1 MIALI
6 DLDKNKAILMYL
18 CEVDICGFK
27 GIKQLTLSL
36 NKDANVLIGENQ
48 WGRSSLISALMLISL
63 DNFYYQF
70 TANDFFN
77 DDHYQPNTATIRYKF
92 AEMNPQE
99 LDSQSYHSLNCVVYQ
114 SVEFKKLITYQIK
127 ATKEQDK
134 IVTEHQFLDNNGK
147 EIKNVDHYSL
157 IKQLISLNPC
167 MRLKNPVDSSNL
179 PVTNQPLSDYYIQQL
194 SAKLSEHAKQ
204 FSNEDLIKSLTTAK
218 ALFEY
223 YLADSSTRFR
233 YRNSNIKTIPNSQD
247 WDSLERLNNILDELD
262 DNYIRTMLMGIF
274 GSIFIAHNAN
284 QIHPNAIPI
293 LVMEE
298 PESQLH
304 PIILSVGFRLLKNF
318 PAQKFITTNSS
329 DLLSL
334 FALKNIYHLIRKPS
348 GIMAM
353 NIGEKGL
360 SRDDNRKIMF
370 HILYRRASAMFAR
383 CWLLVEGETEVWLL
397 RELAELSGFHLNAE
411 GIQLIEF
418 AQCGLKPLIRY
429 ANKMGIHWY
438 VLTDGDT
445 AGKKYAN
452 TVRSLCPEGT
462 SADQFLTVLPSRDIE
477 NFMFEHGF
485 SHVYKKIAFNTTDY
499 IDIPVNRIVHKAIK
513 KTSKPDLAI
522 AICDDVRIR
531 GSQTIPKLLK
541 QTFSKVIQL
550 TKQFY

>member
-99 LDSQSYHSLNCVVYQ
+99 LDSQSYHSLNCVAYQ

-397 RELAELSGFHLNAE
+397 RELAELSSFHLNAE

>member
-6 DLDKNKAILMYL
+6 DLVKNKAILMYL

-99 LDSQSYHSLNCVVYQ
+99 LDSQSYHSLNCVAYQ

>member
-99 LDSQSYHSLNCVVYQ
+99 LDSQSYHSLNCVAYQ

-452 TVRSLCPEGT
+452 TVCSLCPEGT

>member
-99 LDSQSYHSLNCVVYQ
+99 LDSQSYHSLNCVAYQ

-204 FSNEDLIKSLTTAK
+204 FSNEDLINSLTTAK

-233 YRNSNIKTIPNSQD
+233 YRNRNIKTIPNSQD

-304 PIILSVGFRLLKNF
+304 PIILSVGFRLLKKF

>member
-99 LDSQSYHSLNCVVYQ
+99 LDSQSYHSLNCVAYQ

-485 SHVYKKIAFNTTDY
+485 SLVYKKIAFNTTDY

>member
-99 LDSQSYHSLNCVVYQ
+99 LDSQSYHSLNCVAYQ

-233 YRNSNIKTIPNSQD
+233 YRNSNKKTMPNSQD

>member
-99 LDSQSYHSLNCVVYQ
+99 LDSQSYHSLNCVAYQ

-204 FSNEDLIKSLTTAK
+204 FSNEDLINSLTTAK